1 MGFNHK
7 AHLLANIAAL
17 RLAFDLSDQQRM
29 PTQHETSVLKDY
41 SGFGAIKAILLDPDD
56 PAAWTSNLDVQL
68 KAPIVELH
76 HLIVERAGK
85 RSDEFLSGLKNNI
98 LSGFYT
104 PPEIV
109 LSLGQALR
117 ETLGEQPVRMLDPSA
132 GNGQFLSQFT
142 TAGLRF
148 SSVQLIEKDP
158 ATALVLSA
166 LYGQEQ
172 VENKGFEEC
181 GRRFNERFDLVA
193 SNIPFGNVAV
203 WDEALA
209 SSKDAQRRNAC
220 RSLHTYFFVKSVD
233 SLRPGGLVSLL
244 TTDALLN
251 APANQSVRDYLMRQC
266 DLISAVRLPHNLFS
280 DYAGTS
286 VGTDLIILQKNPRKT
301 GLSLREKRFVGTSVS
316 NQQFPESA
324 LFTGQDTSRVVH
336 TRTSL
341 GTDQYGKPA
350 RVVFHEGT
358 IAEMARQ
365 MEAML
370 QQDVGQF
377 FHQGRYHQAHGTVQ
391 PSHPT
396 AKEATPSLFVQGEL
410 FAESQL
416 KPEPYQGAFET
427 FHRSGSLAVQN
438 GRVGKLN
445 VENRSIS
452 LLDRTPSVHERLVAL
467 LTIRDAYWRLDRFE
481 TQTQQEN
488 AQLRQDLNQAYDDF
502 AARYGVLN
510 APANAG
516 YVLLD
521 VDGRELLSLE
531 RAQDGAFVKADLFL
545 RPVAIQKAKIE
556 VFTAEEALAA
566 SLSKYGRVDMDY
578 MAQLTRKTEE
588 RVTNELTGKI
598 YYDPLSKG
606 YLTHAQLVSGNVVE
620 KLAALEPFGTEPR
633 AQAAINALKA
643 GQPSSIGFEEL
654 DFNLG
659 ERWIPTDVYSQFAT
673 QLFSERIAISYAP
686 SSDEFEVESVWK
698 TTNPVITQ
706 QFAVRSESRNYD
718 GLALMRYA
726 LYNTTPDIYK
736 TEADASG
743 NEIKVRDKEATQLA
757 AAKIDEIRTA
767 FPTWLQNQHPSLKQ
781 SLVDRYNRFFNCYVK
796 PHYDGSHQQFPDLNL
811 KNLGIETLYASQK
824 DAIWMLLQNGGGIA
838 DHEVGTGKT
847 LIMCVASYEMKRLGF
862 ARKPMIV
869 AMKANVHQIAQT
881 YRSAYPDARLFYPGQ
896 SDFSPENRS
905 KFLLGIK
912 NNDWDCIILTHDQ
925 FAKIPQS
932 PRVQQQV
939 MQQELTN
946 LELDLKTL
954 SASQVTTPKA
964 LLKGLEKR
972 KANLTFKLQALNSQL
987 TNQRDEVPDFEKMG
1001 IDHLLV
1007 DESHRFKNLAFTTRH
1022 NRVAGLGNVEG
1033 SQRATNLLYA
1043 IRCIQER
1050 TGRDL
1055 GATFLSGTTI
1065 TNSLTE
1071 MYLLFKYLRPR
1082 EMERQNVVNFDAWAA
1097 VFAKKTSDFEYTVT
1111 NQLLL
1116 KERFRHFIKVPE
1128 LSSFYG
1134 QITDFRTAS
1143 MVGLDRPAA
1152 VDTLVTI
1159 PPSPEQKEFI
1169 SRLILFS
1176 QTGDATLLGRPPLS
1190 ESEATAK
1197 MLIATNYAK
1206 KLALDIRLV
1215 DPSAPDHPRSKIS
1228 SCAER
1233 IARHYRESAFC
1244 RGTQMVFCDMSTYKL
1259 DQWNAYSELKRKL
1272 IEEHHLPAREIRFV
1286 QECKNTQERQA
1297 LFDDVNAGRVRVILG
1312 STETLGTG
1320 VNAQQRV
1327 VAMHHLDIP
1336 WKPSELEQRV
1346 GRGARKG
1353 NQVARAHF
1361 SNQVANYVYAVEQT
1375 LDNYKF
1381 NLLQNKALFIS
1392 QIKSGAAGVRRID
1405 EGSLDEGGGMNFSE
1419 YVAILS
1425 GNQDL
1430 LQKARL
1436 EKQVTM
1442 LEAQFRAFQKD
1453 VARADRNLQNLEET
1467 LSKAKQTLRDLQAD
1481 ARKLEG
1487 CPRDQDGRLT
1497 NVPQLSG
1504 LPRYTEKELG
1514 EYLLT
1519 LNAKLDAKGGFI
1531 PLGRLHGFEVGVRTD
1546 WSVDEKGKRQKDNAF
1561 LVRGE
1566 KLTYSH
1572 NHGYV
1577 MAKTPEIVARQFV
1590 RALEKLPE
1598 LLANQHERVERLTLE
1613 TAQLREFVAKP
1624 WSKATDLQDLK
1635 MQLKEIETRLVNP
1648 AGPQAEIVKAPK
1660 RLSHGLEQTP
1670 SH

>member
-1 MGFNHK
+1 MAFNHK
-7 AHLLANIAAL
+7 AHLLANIEAL
-17 RLAFDLSDQQRM
+17 RLAFDLSAQQRP
-29 PTQHETSVLKDY
+29 PTQDETTLLKGY
-41 SGFGAIKAILLDPDD
+41 GGFGAIKAILLDPND
-56 PAAWTSNLDVQL
+56 PAAWTTTLDLQL
-68 KAPIVELH
+68 KAPIAELH
-76 HLIVERAGK
+76 RLLAEHAGDRAG
-85 RSDEFLSGLKNNI
+85 EFLSGLKNNV

-104 PPEIV
+104 PPEVV
-109 LSLGQALR
+109 LSVGQALR
-117 ETLGEQPVRMLDPSA
+117 ETLGEQPLRMLDPSA
-132 GNGQFLSQFT
+132 GTGQFLSQFT
-142 TAGLRF
+142 ATGLRL
-148 SSVQLIEKDP
+148 SEVQLIEKDP
-158 ATALVLSA
+158 ATALVLAA

-209 SSKDAQRRNAC
+209 SSKDAQRRSAC

-233 SLRPGGLVSLL
+233 SLRPGGMVSLL

-251 APANQSVRDYLMRQC
+251 APGNHSVREYLMRQC
-266 DLISAVRLPHNLFS
+266 NLVSAVRLPHNLFS

-286 VGTDLIILQKNPRKT
+286 VGTDLIVLQKNPRKT
-301 GLSLREKRFVGTSVS
+301 GLSLREKKFVGTSAS
-316 NQQFPESA
+316 AQPFAESA
-324 LFTGQDTSRVVH
+324 LFAGKDASRVVH
-336 TRTSL
+336 TRTSQ

-350 RVVFHEGT
+350 RLYFHEGT
-358 IAEMARQ
+358 IAEMARHL
-365 MEAML
+365 EAML
-370 QQDVGQF
+370 QEDLGQF
-377 FHQGRYHQAHGTVQ
+377 FNQGRYRQTPVTKQ
-391 PSHPT
+391 PSLPT
-396 AKEATPSLFVQGEL
+396 PKGANASLFVQGEL
-410 FAESQL
+410 FAQAPSQ
-416 KPEPYQGAFET
+416 PEPYQGGFEA
-427 FHRSGSLAVQN
+427 FHRTGSLAIQR
-438 GRVGKLN
+438 GRVGRLN
-445 VENRSIS
+445 AENRTITP
-452 LLDRTPSVHERLVAL
+452 LDLTPSLDERLAALVA
-467 LTIRDAYWRLDRFE
+467 IRDAYRRLDQFE

-488 AQLRQDLNQAYDDF
+488 AQLRRDLNHAYDEF
-502 AARYGVLN
+502 TARYGVLN

-516 YVLLD
+516 HALLD

-531 RAQDGAFVKADLFL
+531 RPQDGAFVKADLFH

-556 VFTAEEALAA
+556 VFTAGESLAA
-566 SLSKYGRVDMDY
+566 SLNKYGRVDLAY
-578 MAQLTRKTEE
+578 MAQLTRKSEE
-588 RVTNELTGKI
+588 RIAGELLGKI
-598 YYDPLSKG
+598 YFDPLSNG

-620 KLAALEPFGTEPR
+620 KLAALEPHAAEPR
-633 AQAAINALKA
+633 AQATIAALKA
-643 GQPSSIGFEEL
+643 GQPTPITFEEL

-673 QLFSERIAISYAP
+673 QLFSERIAVSYAP
-686 SSDEFEVESVWK
+686 SSDEFDVESVWK

-726 LYNTTPDIYK
+726 LYNTTPDIFK
-736 TEADASG
+736 TERDADGS
-743 NEIKVRDKEATQLA
+743 EIKVRDKEATQLA
-757 AAKIDEIRTA
+757 AAKIEEIRTA
-767 FPTWLQNQHPSLKQ
+767 FPTWLERQDQALKQ
-781 SLVDRYNRFFNCYVK
+781 SLVERYNRLFNCYVK
-796 PHYDGSHQQFPDLNL
+796 PHYDGSHQQFPALNL
-811 KNLGIETLYASQK
+811 KNLGIDGLYPSQK

-847 LIMCVASYEMKRLGF
+847 LIMCVASYEMKRLGLV
-862 ARKPMIV
+862 RKPMIV

-881 YRSAYPDARLFYPGQ
+881 YRLAYPNARLFYPGQ
-896 SDFSPENRS
+896 ADFSPENRS

-932 PRVQQQV
+932 PKVQQQV

-954 SASQVTTPKA
+954 SASQHTTPKS

-972 KANLTFKLQALNSQL
+972 KANLIFKLQALSSQL
-987 TNQRDEVPDFEKMG
+987 TNQRDEVPDFETMG

-1022 NRVAGLGNVEG
+1022 NRVAGLGNAEG

-1043 IRCIQER
+1043 IRSIQER

-1082 EMERQNVVNFDAWAA
+1082 EMERQNVANFDAWAA
-1097 VFAKKTSDFEYTVT
+1097 VFAKKTSDFEYSVT

-1128 LSSFYG
+1128 LSAFYG

-1143 MVGLDRPAA
+1143 MVGLDRPTA

-1159 PPSPEQKEFI
+1159 PPSPEQKDFI
-1169 SRLILFS
+1169 SRLISFS

-1190 ESEATAK
+1190 ESEANAK

-1233 IARHYRESAFC
+1233 IAQHHRDSAFC
-1244 RGTQMVFCDMSTYKL
+1244 RGTQMVFCDLSTYKP

-1272 IEEHHLPAREIRFV
+1272 VEEHRLPAREIRFV
-1286 QECKNTQERQA
+1286 QECKNAQERQA

-1353 NQVARAHF
+1353 NQVVREHF

-1405 EGSLDEGGGMNFSE
+1405 EGSLEEGGGMNFSE

-1436 EKQVTM
+1436 DKKVTM
-1442 LEAQFRAFQKD
+1442 LEGQFRAFQKD
-1453 VARADRNLQNLEET
+1453 VARASRNLQNLEET
-1467 LSKAKQTLRDLQAD
+1467 LSKAKQTLSDLAVD
-1481 ARKLEG
+1481 ARKLEK
-1487 CPRDQDGRLT
+1487 CPRDEDGQLT
-1497 NVPQLSG
+1497 NIPQLSG
-1504 LPRYTEKELG
+1504 LPRYTEKSLG
-1514 EYLLT
+1514 DYLLT

-1546 WSVDEKGKRQKDNAF
+1546 WSVDEKGKRQKDNSF

-1566 KLTYSH
+1566 KLTYSY
-1572 NHGYV
+1572 NQGYLT
-1577 MAKTPEIVARQFV
+1577 AKTPEIVARQFV

-1598 LLANQHERVERLTLE
+1598 LLSNQQERVERLTLE
-1613 TAQLREFVAKP
+1613 TTQLREFVAKP
-1624 WSKATDLQDLK
+1624 WSKATELQNLK
-1635 MQLKEIETRLVNP
+1635 LQLKEVEARLFNPKSVQTET
-1648 AGPQAEIVKAPK
+1648 AQKK
-1660 RLSHGLEQTP
+1660 LSHGVEQTP
-1670 SH
+1670 SL

>member
-1 MGFNHK
+1 MSFNHK
-7 AHLLANIAAL
+7 AHLLANIEAL
-17 RLAFDLSDQQRM
+17 RLAFDLYEQPHT
-29 PTQHETSVLKDY
+29 PTEHEIAVLKAY
-41 SGFGAIKAILLDPDD
+41 GGFGAIKSILLDPNDS
-56 PAAWTSNLDVQL
+56 AAWSTNLDVQL

-76 HLIVERAGK
+76 RLITERAGGQAN
-85 RSDEFLSGLKNNI
+85 EFLSGLKNNI

-117 ETLGEQPVRMLDPSA
+117 KTLGEQPLRLLDPSA
-132 GNGQFLSQFT
+132 GSGQFLSQFT
-142 TAGLRF
+142 NAGLQF
-148 SSVQLIEKDP
+148 SEVHLIEKDP

-209 SSKDAQRRNAC
+209 NSKDAQRRSAC

-233 SLRPGGLVSLL
+233 ALRAGGLVSLL

-251 APANQSVRDYLMRQC
+251 APVNHSVRDYLMRQC
-266 DLISAVRLPHNLFS
+266 DLVSAVRLPHNLFS

-286 VGTDLIILQKNPRKT
+286 VGTDLIILQKNPHKT
-301 GLSLREKRFVGTSVS
+301 GLSLREKKFVGTSAPK
-316 NQQFPESA
+316 QTFPEST
-324 LFTGQDTSRVVH
+324 LFAGQDYSRVVQ
-336 TRTSL
+336 TRMSL

-350 RVVFHEGT
+350 RLIHHEGT
-358 IAEMARQ
+358 VAEMGLQ

-370 QQDVGQF
+370 REDVGQF
-377 FHQGRYHQAHGTVQ
+377 FNQGRYRQAHVALQ
-391 PSHPT
+391 PSLPT
-396 AKEATPSLFVQGEL
+396 QKGATPSLFVQGEL
-410 FAESQL
+410 FAQIQSQ
-416 KPEPYQGAFET
+416 PEPYQGAIEA
-427 FHRSGSLAVQN
+427 FHRTGSLAIQQ
-438 GRVGKLN
+438 GRVGRLN
-445 VENRSIS
+445 VDNRSITPLDLAPS
-452 LLDRTPSVHERLVAL
+452 LHERLAAL
-467 LTIRDAYWRLDRFE
+467 LDIRDAYWRLDHFE

-488 AQLRQDLNQAYDDF
+488 AQFRQNLNHAYDEF
-502 AARYGVLN
+502 TARYGVLN

-516 YVLLD
+516 HALLD

-556 VFTAEEALAA
+556 VFTAGEALAA

-578 MAQLTRKTEE
+578 MAQLTRKSEE
-588 RVTNELTGKI
+588 RITGELLGKI
-598 YYDPLSKG
+598 YYDPLSSA

-620 KLAALEPFGTEPR
+620 KLAALEPFLTEPK
-633 AQAAINALKA
+633 AQAAIAALKA
-643 GQPSSIGFEEL
+643 GQPSPIGFEEL

-673 QLFSERIAISYAP
+673 QLFSERIAVSYAL

-726 LYNTTPDIYK
+726 LYNTTPDIFK
-736 TEADASG
+736 TETDAAGS
-743 NEIKVRDKEATQLA
+743 EIKVRDKEATQLA

-767 FPTWLQNQHPSLKQ
+767 FPTWLQNQNQSLKQ

-811 KNLGIETLYASQK
+811 KNLGIDTLYASQK

-847 LIMCVASYEMKRLGF
+847 LIMCVASYEMKRLGLV
-862 ARKPMIV
+862 RKPMIV

-881 YRSAYPDARLFYPGQ
+881 YRLAYPNARLFYPGQ
-896 SDFSPENRS
+896 TDFSPENRS
-905 KFLLGIK
+905 KFLSGIK

-932 PRVQQQV
+932 PKVQQQV

-954 SASQVTTPKA
+954 STSHVTTPKS

-972 KANLTFKLQALNSQL
+972 KANLIFKLQALGSQL

-1022 NRVAGLGNVEG
+1022 NRVAGLGNADG
-1033 SQRATNLLYA
+1033 SLRATNLLYA

-1152 VDTLVTI
+1152 VDTLVNI

-1176 QTGDATLLGRPPLS
+1176 QTGDATLLGRPPLT
-1190 ESEATAK
+1190 ESETTAK

-1244 RGTQMVFCDMSTYKL
+1244 RGTQMVFCDLSTYKP

-1272 IEEHHLPAREIRFV
+1272 IEEHNLPAREIRFV
-1286 QECKNTQERQA
+1286 QECKNAQERQA

-1405 EGSLDEGGGMNFSE
+1405 EGSVDEGGGMNFSE

-1436 EKQVTM
+1436 DKQVTM
-1442 LEAQFRAFQKD
+1442 LEGQLRAFQKD
-1453 VARADRNLQNLEET
+1453 VARASRNLQNLEET
-1467 LSKAKQTLRDLQAD
+1467 LSKAKQTLSDLTVD
-1481 ARKLEG
+1481 ARKLEK
-1487 CPRDQDGRLT
+1487 CPKDENGHLT
-1497 NVPQLSG
+1497 NSPQLNG
-1504 LPRYTEKELG
+1504 LPRYTEKSLG

-1531 PLGRLHGFEVGVRTD
+1531 PLGRLHGFEIGVRTD
-1546 WSVDEKGKRQKDNAF
+1546 WSVDEKGKRQKENAF

-1572 NHGYV
+1572 NHGYLT
-1577 MAKTPEIVARQFV
+1577 AKTPEIVARQFA

-1598 LLANQHERVERLTLE
+1598 LLTNHQERVERLTLE
-1613 TAQLREFVAKP
+1613 SAQLREFVAKP
-1624 WSKATDLQDLK
+1624 WSKATDLQNLK
-1635 MQLKEIETRLVNP
+1635 LQLKEVETRLVNP
-1648 AGPQAEIVKAPK
+1648 QTTQIEPTQAQKNISRGV
-1660 RLSHGLEQTP
+1660 EQMP
-1670 SH
+1670 SF